1 MKNEKLF
8 LPEKKSAV
16 ITAAG
21 KSERMGFFKPFLI
34 FDKEKNITFLKQ
46 IVSKYEKIKCEKI
59 VVILN
64 KNSFEYYKNKKYN
77 FLDNHK
83 ILINNNLE
91 YERFYSVKIGMQ
103 NVPENNF
110 VFLQAADNPFLEISL
125 LEKLI
130 KNKFSDGC
138 IIPSHNKKGGHPILI
153 APKIVKHIAEK
164 SPVDSNLK
172 IVLQNFER
180 KYIDCQNKNILL
192 NINTPEDY
200 KIIFNNFL

>member
-8 LPEKKSAV
+8 SQKKTSAV

-34 FDKEKNITFLKQ
+34 FDKEKKITFLEE
-46 IVSKYEKIKCEKI
+46 IVNKYEKIKCEKI

-64 KNSFEYYKNKKYN
+64 KNSFEYYKNKKFS

-83 ILINNNLE
+83 ILINNHLE
-91 YERFYSVKIGMQ
+91 YERFYSVKLGMQ
-103 NVPENNF
+103 NVTENNF
-110 VFLQAADNPFLEISL
+110 VFLQATDNPFLEISL

-130 KNKFSDGC
+130 EKKNSDGC
-138 IIPSHNKKGGHPILI
+138 TIPSYNKKGGHPILI
-153 APKIVKHIAEK
+153 SPKIVKYIVQK
-164 SPVDSNLK
+164 SPEDSNLK
-172 IVLQNFER
+172 IVLQNFKR

-192 NINTPEDY
+192 NINTPEEY
-200 KIIFNNFL
+200 NNLFLNK

>member
-1 MKNEKLF
+1 MKNKKLYLAEKI
-8 LPEKKSAV
+8 SAV

-34 FDKEKNITFLKQ
+34 FDNEKNTTFLET
-46 IVSKYEKIKCEKI
+46 IVNKYENINCEKI

-64 KNSFEYYKNKKYN
+64 KDSFEYYKNKKLT

-110 VFLQAADNPFLEISL
+110 VFLQAADNPFLEKYL
-125 LEKLI
+125 LDKLI
-130 KNKFSDGC
+130 ENKFYDGFL
-138 IIPSHNKKGGHPILI
+138 IPSYNKKGGHPILI
-153 APKIVKHIAEK
+153 SPKIVKHIAKK
-164 SPVDSNLK
+164 SPENSNLK
-172 IVLQNFER
+172 IVLQDFER

-192 NINTPEDY
+192 NINTPQEY
-200 KIIFNNFL
+200 NNLFLNK